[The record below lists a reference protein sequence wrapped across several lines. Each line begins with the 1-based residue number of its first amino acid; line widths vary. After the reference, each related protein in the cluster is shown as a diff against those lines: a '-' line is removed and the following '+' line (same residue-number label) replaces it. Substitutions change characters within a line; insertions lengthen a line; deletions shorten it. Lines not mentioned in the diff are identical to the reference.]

1 MTNELEKQFFDT
13 FEIKPNNMC
22 KYAKYGYDGT
32 EGIWYLCNKT
42 QEECWTYP
50 SDTTCK
56 DKMTSYPEIT
66 DRILLELICILGN
79 TSYFLIT
86 GDGLPIDVDVLKKSV
101 LHSLTLQAKVD
112 KNKVLKYQ
120 VRTLFEEG

>member
-1 MTNELEKQFFDT
+1 MTTEIERTFFDT
-13 FEIKPNNMC
+13 FEIKP
-22 KYAKYGYDGT
+22 KSVKRTLKLAAQGYD
-32 EGIWYLCNKT
+32 ESDLPEDLKQFISSQAQVYNV
-42 QEECWTYP
+42 YP
-50 SDTTCK
+50 Q
-56 DKMTSYPEIT
+56 IT

-86 GDGLPIDVDVLKKSV
+86 DDGLPIDVDGLKKSI

-120 VRTLFEEG
+120 VRTLFEEK

>member
-1 MTNELEKQFFDT
+1 MTNETEKIFFDT
-13 FEIKPNNMC
+13 FGIPRLCTSQAC
-22 KYAKYGYDGT
+22 KHWGDC
-32 EGIWYLCNKT
+32 EGCPR
-42 QEECWTYP
+42 YP
-50 SDTTCK
+50 DFAL
-56 DKMTSYPEIT
+56 DYPQIT

-86 GDGLPIDVDVLKKSV
+86 DDGLPIDVDGLKKSV

-120 VRTLFEEG
+120 VRTLFEEK